1 MAYQVCITQKSRR
14 IFLRLCHIILYYM
27 HPERNYIHY
36 LRNPSEYS
44 CFFNYCC
51 GRHVCDYLCSTENFV
66 RYRCFGLHTTRL
78 PGYALIYLIFR
89 YLLPKIYAIISIVI
103 LHILVEAVFFY
114 LYTHTNTILR
124 PRLS

>member
-44 CFFNYCC
+44 CFLNYCC
-51 GRHVCDYLCSTENFV
+51 GRHVCDYLSPLRTLLDTAALDST
-66 RYRCFGLHTTRL
+66 
-78 PGYALIYLIFR
+78 P
-89 YLLPKIYAIISIVI
+89 
-103 LHILVEAVFFY
+103 
-114 LYTHTNTILR
+114 
-124 PRLS
+124 